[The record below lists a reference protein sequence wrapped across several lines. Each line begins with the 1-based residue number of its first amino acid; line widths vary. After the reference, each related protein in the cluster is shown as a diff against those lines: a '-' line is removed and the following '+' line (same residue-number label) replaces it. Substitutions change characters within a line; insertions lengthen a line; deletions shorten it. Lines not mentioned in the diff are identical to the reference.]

1 MLRRPFPLSHPYAT
15 RDGNISPCFFL
26 RPCLVPFL
34 SIVAPVDAV
43 FYWGWGEKDA
53 FVVTAVL
60 IVVVVAAAILAVVAS
75 GTLVAAATVAAVVA
89 VAVVVVVVL
98 VAAAAAA
105 AAASWP

>member
-15 RDGNISPCFFL
+15 RDGNISPCFL
-26 RPCLVPFL
+26 CPCLVPFL
-34 SIVAPVDAV
+34 FIVAPVDAV

-60 IVVVVAAAILAVVAS
+60 IVAVAAAAILAVFAS

-89 VAVVVVVVL
+89 VAVAVV
-98 VAAAAAA
+98 A